1 MDSFFITGELQKGD
15 TVLIHAGG
23 SGVGTAAIQL
33 AVLAGA
39 KPIITA
45 GSEAKISTAMKLG
58 AVAGF
63 NYKEGDFSEKVL
75 EYTKGTVKPVLS
87 RHSKIDKTKISMT
100 NGTLMKVKSIAECS
114 PRSRIG
120 EHSAILLTYI

>member
-1 MDSFFITGELQKGD
+1 M
-15 TVLIHAGG
+15 LIHAGG

-63 NYKEGDFSEKVL
+63 NYKEGDFSDKVL
-75 EYTKGTVKPVLS
+75 EYTNGICSLLFLHWHFIP
-87 RHSKIDKTKISMT
+87 SKMA
-100 NGTLMKVKSIAECS
+100 N
-114 PRSRIG
+114 
-120 EHSAILLTYI
+120 